1 MKLKVGD
8 TVVLTKPEDYVFVSK
23 FLESNM
29 VGKVKIILTDGNE
42 IYYLIEFPGE
52 KFYVY
57 EKDLEF
63 VL

>member
-1 MKLKVGD
+1 MKFKVGD
-8 TVVLTKPEDYVFVSK
+8 IVALIKPEDYVFVSK

-29 VGKVKIILTDGNE
+29 VGKVEKILTDGSE
-42 IYYLIEFPGE
+42 IYYLVDFRDEY
-52 KFYVY
+52 FYVY